1 MHTGLTSKQ
10 FNNMRTRTANI
21 SESQVQELKA
31 TIFSLYDS
39 CNIINTLCDMC
50 EDSCDIDFL
59 RSVQKQLAD
68 TADQIELI
76 CNDF

>member
-1 MHTGLTSKQ
+1 
-10 FNNMRTRTANI
+10 MRTRKTNI

-31 TIFSLYDS
+31 TINSLYDS

-59 RSVQKQLAD
+59 RSVRKQIAD